1 MKKISEYIK
10 WFLYITSCV
19 LIVRGCIYYFTG
31 DIVVSE
37 AILHIVIMGMLTT
50 LVTVFMFSVDI
61 DGLWG
66 YVIHYVLLT
75 SVVLLYCE
83 WNQWPYIDFK
93 EVLIIIIAVAIVY
106 LLVLGSYY
114 LIDVRKAKQINE
126 KLKDKYGGK

>member
-1 MKKISEYIK
+1 VKKISEYIK